1 MHFHGT
7 KNGRRLD
14 RTKFRSQEGFLEEL
28 DTSYSNAIFV
38 KTLSKLGIGQ
48 KKTKRKNTPNTISN
62 AMPNPLYANMMAI
75 TSSQSEELD
84 FVKNKLVG
92 TLIIQ
97 IYTKIGVWKCT
108 KKKRNSKLNFNYI
121 NYKNYRFK

>member
-28 DTSYSNAIFV
+28 DTSDSNAIFV

-84 FVKNKLVG
+84 FVKKQTCWYVNN
-92 TLIIQ
+92 TNI
-97 IYTKIGVWKCT
+97 
-108 KKKRNSKLNFNYI
+108 
-121 NYKNYRFK
+121 YKNWSLEMHEKKNEIQN